1 MTMLPRHV
9 ARLLLIGID
18 FGLFG
23 IFLLRAEEVTAVPAV
38 HYLDEESGRMVTIRE
53 AEPPAVT
60 VEIRFPS
67 DPGYPFV
74 WLGKGT
80 REDNRIVFS
89 RVVGEEEPPGSRF
102 EAKTGSRL
110 EIVFA
115 PDQLSPVDE
124 GFLGEHR
131 RLSEDK
137 RFSLAMKEL
146 KAANEALETAQRK
159 WGKAKDPALL
169 EWNRRWP
176 TLRAQWTTRNQLN
189 AAIDPAAPPKDS
201 DAAYLLVATT
211 GQAIGFFNQE
221 PPAGPIPPDGSGNYD
236 DGFGGG
242 ATLRSRSDGS
252 FRVGFGWQRGDLEA
266 MGSDFSFDLPAA
278 AVKRERGSE
287 DWTAEYLHP
296 DPEAPAGSPQAR
308 IRLRKTGRF
317 LQVEAI
323 DASRLTGPG
332 WVDGIYRWG
341 PIPVEG

>member
-1 MTMLPRHV
+1 MLPRHV
-9 ARLLLIGID
+9 VRLLVTSIG
-18 FGLFG
+18 FG
-23 IFLLRAEEVTAVPAV
+23 IFGHGPLRGEEAPAAPV
-38 HYLDEESGRMVTIRE
+38 FHYLDEESGRMVTIRE
-53 AEPPAVT
+53 TEPPAVT

-67 DPGYPFV
+67 DPGYPFI
-74 WLGKGT
+74 WMGKGT
-80 REDNRIVFS
+80 REENRIVFS
-89 RVVGEEEPPGSRF
+89 RIVGEEEPPGSKF

-110 EIVFA
+110 EIAFA

-131 RLSEDK
+131 RLSEEK

-146 KAANEALETAQRK
+146 KRAGDALESAQRK
-159 WGKAKDPALL
+159 WGKAKDPALV

-176 TLRAQWTTRNQLN
+176 ELRARWAARNQLN
-189 AAIDPAAPPKDS
+189 AVIDPAAPPKDS
-201 DAAYLLVATT
+201 DAAYRLVETT

-221 PPAGPIPPDGSGNYD
+221 ITPGPVPPDGSGNYD

-242 ATLRSRSDGS
+242 ATVRARSDGS
-252 FRVGFGWQRGDLEA
+252 FRIGFGWQRGDLEA

-278 AVKRERGSE
+278 SVKRDRGSE
-287 DWTAEYLHP
+287 DWTAETIHP

-308 IRLRKTGRF
+308 IRLRKIGRF
-317 LQVEAI
+317 LQVEAL
-323 DASRLTGPG
+323 DASKLTGPG